1 MVLIDPTTSLK
12 AKQNKTFRG
21 RTLTLPQRRQ
31 LFHRWTSA
39 EPEIHPHEAL
49 VGMLALLHAAS
60 SQEARLLRV
69 DNIDQARCSV
79 RLGERPHPVPLD
91 PATWATLL
99 RRLDHR
105 AAQYTANPHV
115 ILEGCVRGQEVTRRV
130 GRRAAEFLR
139 DRTLRSRGLPAYQA
153 DPDAGRCV
161 ERYDACEPGPLSQFE
176 TEFERCAD
184 WRFHHWPLFVLTCDC
199 QSTGIGLHLVR
210 WGTAL
215 AWCPTDRLVV
225 LLGMALGRE
234 WPAIAECLV

>member
-1 MVLIDPTTSLK
+1 
-12 AKQNKTFRG
+12 
-21 RTLTLPQRRQ
+21 
-31 LFHRWTSA
+31 
-39 EPEIHPHEAL
+39 
-49 VGMLALLHAAS
+49 MLALLHAAS

-115 ILEGCVRGQEVTRRV
+115 ILEGCGRGQEVARRV
-130 GRRAAEFLR
+130 GRRATEFLR

-184 WRFHHWPLFVLTCDC
+184 WAFPPLATFRADVRLPVNRDRPAFSSVGDRPCVVSHRSSRSFTWSGARSGVASNRRVSSLNSGRDPKSALMGYWFVSISGHEPNPD
-199 QSTGIGLHLVR
+199 G
-210 WGTAL
+210 
-215 AWCPTDRLVV
+215 AWQDRYLPAPFVFP
-225 LLGMALGRE
+225 GRR
-234 WPAIAECLV
+234 